1 MFAFRKAAGPGRASS
16 SSLSPI
22 KFFQPILHINFIYFI
37 FLKFGLQ
44 DCCRNFSTLSAEME
58 ELFKR
63 TIEIV
68 VDEELQIQAIRIEI
82 DYSDLMEMVDNSAD

>member
-1 MFAFRKAAGPGRASS
+1 
-16 SSLSPI
+16 
-22 KFFQPILHINFIYFI
+22 
-37 FLKFGLQ
+37 
-44 DCCRNFSTLSAEME
+44 ME

-82 DYSDLMEMVDNSAD
+82 DYSDLMEMVDNSADWPLFASEL